1 MREPAS
7 SSETRWQ
14 NWRCR
19 EYSCTV
25 CTICERSSDRRVLA
39 CRLASIRRDKFKRY
53 DCNTRLRG
61 ASRLGVPEIRSRSAN
76 LFAADDSGFWIVAK
90 AGKTESVRSG
100 YAISF
105 ISSVTRARRAKFPE
119 IQLARRL
126 SAGTFLAFFRN
137 AKSESDRG
145 IAGSGF
151 PSIQLNLN
159 LATSYASGSCN
170 CTGYP
175 TVARAPRLR
184 LDAFVPTVND
194 SRSGQAHILERS

>member
-25 CTICERSSDRRVLA
+25 CTISERSSDRRVLV

-61 ASRLGVPEIRSRSAN
+61 ASRLARPRGVPEIRSRSAN

-90 AGKTESVRSG
+90 ARKTETVRSG

-145 IAGSGF
+145 IAGSRF
-151 PSIQLNLN
+151 PSKRYN
-159 LATSYASGSCN
+159 
-170 CTGYP
+170 
-175 TVARAPRLR
+175 
-184 LDAFVPTVND
+184 
-194 SRSGQAHILERS
+194 